1 MNILSS
7 LAAAS
12 GKIDPGSIGI
22 SQPVKNANGAISSLL
37 STAYM
42 GAGIVAVIVIVV
54 AAYFYVTSNGDPSTT
69 KRAREAI
76 LGAVIGIIMVMLAF
90 VITQFVLGRF

>member
-1 MNILSS
+1 MGVLNF
-7 LAAAS
+7 LAAS
-12 GKIDPGSIGI
+12 SSKIDPGSIGV
-22 SQPVKNANGAISSLL
+22 QPVKDANGAISSLL

-42 GAGIVAVIVIVV
+42 AAGIVAVIVIVI
-54 AAYFYVTSNGDPSTT
+54 AGYFYVTSNGDPSTT